1 MLGSHRRA
9 RAHALFAVVLF
20 LSGSSCAQGSRSAE
34 GSPFGVAPPDVS
46 SRASAD
52 DATVPAASYDASD
65 EAATAVVT
73 ASPAES
79 TDADAEIDASDD
91 STASDGDDDDLGDS
105 DPDAAPWLSTDGASI
120 ATPAPGDLAITE
132 VMLSPS
138 WPKPAS
144 EWFEIY
150 NLASTSRLL
159 NGLTI
164 QDGHGDTAIVTSAAA
179 VVVPAATYGLFVRD
193 QATAVQTLVP
203 ASAIVYAYGAGV
215 ALSAGIELDEGTAS
229 DLSLW
234 SNGTLLADVPYG
246 MWDASWVGQ
255 SIELETPQSDATDP
269 NQWCVA
275 QSPWASGSD
284 DGTPG
289 APNDCGV
296 SGP

>member
-1 MLGSHRRA
+1 MPGSNRRA
-9 RAHALFAVVLF
+9 RAHALFAAVIF
-20 LSGSSCAQGSRSAE
+20 LWGSSCARGSHSAE
-34 GSPFGVAPPDVS
+34 GSPFGVAPPIVS
-46 SRASAD
+46 SPASAA
-52 DATVPAASYDASD
+52 DATVPAASYEASDEDATAVVKASPAEVAEVDAEVDASD
-65 EAATAVVT
+65 ESMDSDGEDDRAA
-73 ASPAES
+73 P
-79 TDADAEIDASDD
+79 DADAVGP
-91 STASDGDDDDLGDS
+91 STY
-105 DPDAAPWLSTDGASI
+105 APST

-138 WPKPAS
+138 GPEPAS

-150 NLASTSRLL
+150 NLASSPRLL

-164 QDGHGDTAIVTSAAA
+164 QDGYGDTAVVTSAAA

-193 QATAVQTLVP
+193 QAAAVQTLVP
-203 ASAIVYAYGAGV
+203 AAAIVYAYGAGV
-215 ALSAGIELDEGTAS
+215 AASAGIELDEGTAG

-255 SIELETPQSDATDP
+255 SLELATPQSDATDP
-269 NQWCVA
+269 NKWCIA

-289 APNDCGV
+289 ATNDCG
-296 SGP
+296 P

>member
-1 MLGSHRRA
+1 MPGSNRRA
-9 RAHALFAVVLF
+9 RAHALFAAVVILW
-20 LSGSSCAQGSRSAE
+20 GSSCARGSQSVE
-34 GSPFGVAPPDVS
+34 GSPFGVASPNVPSPS
-46 SRASAD
+46 SAS
-52 DATVPAASYDASD
+52 DATVPAASYEASD
-65 EAATAVVT
+65 EDATAVVT
-73 ASPAES
+73 ASPAEIAEVDAEVDAS
-79 TDADAEIDASDD
+79 DESMDTDGEDDGADPDADAAGP
-91 STASDGDDDDLGDS
+91 STY
-105 DPDAAPWLSTDGASI
+105 APSM

-138 WPKPAS
+138 GPEPAS

-150 NLASTSRLL
+150 NLAPSPRLL

-164 QDGHGDTAIVTSAAA
+164 QDGYGNTAIVTSAAA

-193 QATAVQTLVP
+193 EAAAVQTFVP
-203 ASAIVYAYGAGV
+203 APAIVYAYGAGL
-215 ALSAGIELDEGTAS
+215 AASAGIDLDEGTAG

-255 SIELETPQSDATDP
+255 SLELGTPQSDATDP
-269 NQWCVA
+269 NQWCIA

-289 APNDCGV
+289 APNDCGF
-296 SGP
+296 